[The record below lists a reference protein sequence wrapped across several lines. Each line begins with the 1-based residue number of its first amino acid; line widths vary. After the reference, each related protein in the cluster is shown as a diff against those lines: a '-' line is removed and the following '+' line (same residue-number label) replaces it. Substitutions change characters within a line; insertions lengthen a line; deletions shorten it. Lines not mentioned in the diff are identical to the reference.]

1 LLGEFYRPLFE
12 AGVNADFAHPGSD
25 LSRYRLVVV
34 PALYLVS
41 DAAADNVRRYV
52 EGGGT
57 ALITFFSGIVDPCDR
72 VRLGGYPA
80 PWCELLG
87 LRVEE
92 LAPLADGVTVLL
104 EGRGETAGGGVACDG
119 VPAAGRLWQDVIDL
133 RGAAPLLTFGEG
145 HLAGIAAATEHE
157 YGQGRAFYLGTL
169 PDRATLGGLVRR
181 VCGHA
186 GIELVTGLPR
196 GVEAIRRGEYLFL
209 ISHVDQP
216 VEIDIGARRLDR
228 LSSAVVGPR
237 AVLAPRGVLV
247 LGSGPA
253 DQDGAVPEDPGQL
266 SQR

>member
-1 LLGEFYRPLFE
+1 M
-12 AGVNADFAHPGSD
+12 
-25 LSRYRLVVV
+25 
-34 PALYLVS
+34 
-41 DAAADNVRRYV
+41 
-52 EGGGT
+52 
-57 ALITFFSGIVDPCDR
+57 
-72 VRLGGYPA
+72 RLGGYPA

-104 EGRGETAGGGVACDG
+104 EDRGETAGGGVACDG

-133 RGAAPLLTFGEG
+133 RGAVPLLTFGQG
-145 HLAGIAAATEHE
+145 LLAGVAAATEHE
-157 YGQGRAFYLGTL
+157 YGHGRAFYLGTL
-169 PDRATLGGLVRR
+169 PDRATLGSLVRR

-186 GIELVTGLPR
+186 GLTLRDDLPR

-216 VEIDIGARRLDR
+216 VEVDIGARCLDR

-237 AVLAPRGVLV
+237 AVLAPRDVLV
-247 LGSGPA
+247 LGPGPA
-253 DQDGAVPEDPGQL
+253 DRGGAVPEVPGQL